1 MTLSPAPA
9 RAVPA
14 CAITMLMRFEG
25 LHDGDKKT
33 PNLFEPQADPIGIYT
48 VGYGYALFENG
59 RPVKDKERAY
69 RIWRARWPL
78 GMNLADAKALLQAT
92 AQDVCNRVVR
102 LFPGHPLT
110 DAELGALV
118 SLAYNIGVGEVGGA
132 ADFADST
139 VRARLLNG
147 DRKGA
152 ADAFRMWVKAG
163 GKTLPGLVSRRE
175 DERRMFLG
183 GAL

>member
-1 MTLSPAPA
+1 MPNTLASA
-9 RAVPA
+9 RDVPA
-14 CAITMLMRFEG
+14 LALVMLERFEG

-33 PNLFEPQADPIGIYT
+33 PNLLEPQADPIGIYT

-59 RPVKDKERAY
+59 KPVKDKERAY

-78 GMNLADAKALLQAT
+78 GMTLTDAKALLRLT
-92 AQDVCNRVVR
+92 AQDVCDRVVR
-102 LFPGHPLT
+102 LFPGKALG
-110 DAELGALV
+110 DAELAALV

-139 VRARLLNG
+139 VRRKLLNG
-147 DRKGA
+147 DRRGA
-152 ADAFRMWVKAG
+152 ADAFRMWKMAD
-163 GKTLPGLVSRRE
+163 GKVLPGLVTRRE
-175 DERRMFLG
+175 DERRVFLG